1 MRQGSMFRLTILV
14 AAMLSMQVLVQSH
27 AAWAE
32 PSSPDTRD
40 EVRGM
45 FVLKL
50 PFGGGNTFS
59 APRVGFEFNMQRRSD
74 LDYLKESRDPQTG
87 RRLPE
92 VDSDGIHTWSIE
104 DLEFT
109 LPQDQ
114 PENEERPGRLMVS
127 G

>member
-1 MRQGSMFRLTILV
+1 
-14 AAMLSMQVLVQSH
+14 
-27 AAWAE
+27 
-32 PSSPDTRD
+32 
-40 EVRGM
+40 M

-59 APRVGFEFNMQRRSD
+59 APRVGFEFHMQRRSD

-92 VDSDGIHTWSIE
+92 VDSDGIRTWSIE